1 MKARLLAIHALAP
14 EVAHFDFDVPEA
26 PAISY
31 VPGQFF
37 SFTDKIAGKQITR
50 AYSIASP
57 PSGNRFSLCLN
68 RVKDGL
74 FSPRLF
80 ELQPGDAVEF
90 KGPYGAF
97 ILRQP
102 VKDSVFVAAGT
113 GIAPFRA
120 MIQAHVPSDFEHRF
134 TLLFGARFEDGIYY
148 RDEFEAIS
156 RSHPAFRF
164 WPTLTRPDAGWSAR
178 TGRVQEHLL
187 EALGERRDIDVYICG
202 LKEMVNDL
210 RARLKDLGFDRKQII
225 FERYD

>member
-1 MKARLLAIHALAP
+1 MKARLLSARELAP
-14 EVAHFDFDVPEA
+14 EVAHFDFEVPEFDV
-26 PAISY
+26 ISF

-37 SFTDKIAGKQITR
+37 SFTEEIACNKITR

-57 PSGNRFSLCLN
+57 PAGNRFSLCLN

-80 ELQPGDAVEF
+80 DLQPGEEIEF

-97 ILRQP
+97 VLRKP
-102 VKDSVFVAAGT
+102 VRDSLFVAAGT
-113 GIAPFRA
+113 GIAPFRS
-120 MIQAHVPSDFEHRF
+120 MIHAHVPSDHEHRF

-156 RSHPAFRF
+156 RTHPAFQF
-164 WPTLTRPDAGWSAR
+164 WPTLTRPSPAWTGR
-178 TGRVQEHLL
+178 IGRVQEHLP
-187 EALGERRDIDVYICG
+187 EALGNRRDLDVYICG
-202 LKEMVNDL
+202 LKEMVNDF